1 MFLLIYLDSVSFATF
16 VCLFVYFLYTT
27 RFMVN
32 ESYLKITPVTFC
44 VRTVLIMSL
53 HLFNTALTQ
62 HFFAE
67 KVTNLWILLE
77 TYWFVLIH

>member
-1 MFLLIYLDSVSFATF
+1 
-16 VCLFVYFLYTT
+16 
-27 RFMVN
+27 MVN